1 MVGNE
6 HCWWCDEVLPSWDN
20 MQPGLW
26 REVRMMHITQ
36 AELANS
42 QHMRA
47 VTRGDR
53 CSHTGEDAGWSGV
66 SAWGS
71 RMMMIGW
78 WWFTPFI
85 WINPLVMTD
94 KNIKMS
100 CDQCPLPG
108 AGSGEIGIRVPSSRL
123 LPAFKLSERDRK
135 PGDNIWG
142 QGILT
147 TLQGLHSAHIHDAR
161 GMCLWHGDPIRKD
174 SLFPLWSLQKQI
186 SFYFPLFPFLLFLW
200 GTKWITF

>member
-1 MVGNE
+1 MLSHRGG
-6 HCWWCDEVLPSWDN
+6 CWLIRGQCL
-20 MQPGLW
+20 GLQDDDDGLI
-26 REVRMMHITQ
+26 MM
-36 AELANS
+36 NS
-42 QHMRA
+42 F
-47 VTRGDR
+47 DLY
-53 CSHTGEDAGWSGV
+53 
-66 SAWGS
+66 
-71 RMMMIGW
+71 
-78 WWFTPFI
+78 
-85 WINPLVMTD
+85 LVMTD

-161 GMCLWHGDPIRKD
+161 GMCL
-174 SLFPLWSLQKQI
+174 
-186 SFYFPLFPFLLFLW
+186 
-200 GTKWITF
+200 

>member
-1 MVGNE
+1 
-6 HCWWCDEVLPSWDN
+6 
-20 MQPGLW
+20 
-26 REVRMMHITQ
+26 
-36 AELANS
+36 
-42 QHMRA
+42 
-47 VTRGDR
+47 
-53 CSHTGEDAGWSGV
+53 
-66 SAWGS
+66 
-71 RMMMIGW
+71 
-78 WWFTPFI
+78 
-85 WINPLVMTD
+85 MTD

-161 GMCLWHGDPIRKD
+161 GMCL
-174 SLFPLWSLQKQI
+174 
-186 SFYFPLFPFLLFLW
+186 
-200 GTKWITF
+200 